1 MQRPAI
7 FSGADLRRWVDLL
20 PLPVTERQSQ
30 SAFRSESSGSTMTA
44 QAVLTE
50 FDRLRRMSLGGSV
63 SDARS
68 AANMRLNRYT
78 NVVPYNSNRVR
89 LQHGS
94 TDYINASMLESP
106 PEEQPDWRYIAT
118 QVNGCMLWSCYS
130 WADKPAHTI
139 RPCRHSCAYLGRI
152 QSSGWIEVCHSP
164 CAAVWTLYDL
174 EVLLVFQI

>member
-7 FSGADLRRWVDLL
+7 FWVADLRRWTGLL
-20 PLPVTERQSQ
+20 PLPVTERQSH
-30 SAFRSESSGSTMTA
+30 SAFRSERSGITTTA

-68 AANMRLNRYT
+68 GANLRLNRYG

-89 LQHGS
+89 LQQGS

-106 PEEQPDWRYIAT
+106 PEEQPGWRYIAT
-118 QVNGCMLWSCYS
+118 QVNDCMLWSHHS
-130 WADKPAHTI
+130 WADKPAHII
-139 RPCRHSCAYLGRI
+139 RPCRHGCAYLGRI
-152 QSSGWIEVCHSP
+152 
-164 CAAVWTLYDL
+164 
-174 EVLLVFQI
+174 